1 MSKAF
6 KGNYFED
13 FTLGQILSHATPRTI
28 TLGDVSLYSALYGMR
43 FALQSSDD
51 FAENAGLERA
61 PIDDFL
67 VFHIIFGK
75 TVPDISINA
84 VANLGYADCRFLK
97 SVYPGD
103 TVCATSTV
111 IGLKENSNGRTGN
124 VYVRTRGF
132 NQKGEAVLE
141 YVRWV
146 MINKRE
152 VNKDAAFEAVI
163 PDLPDAV
170 PVENLNIPE
179 GLNFDKF
186 DNILSG
192 SDYFWEDFEVGEKIN
207 HVDGMTVEAAD
218 HMLATRLYQ
227 NTAKVHFN
235 QHAMKDGRLGERIVY
250 GGHVISM
257 ARGLSFNGLANAQN
271 IAAINGGR
279 HVNPCLAGD
288 TIYAWSEILDK
299 AALKGRDD
307 MGALRC
313 RLVALKDRTP
323 DGFPHKTDD
332 GKYDPCVLLDLDI
345 WVFMPKRKI

>member
-51 FAENAGLERA
+51 FAENSGLERA

-67 VFHIIFGK
+67 AFHIIFGK

-97 SVYPGD
+97 SIYPGD
-103 TVCATSTV
+103 TVSATSTV
-111 IGLKENSNGRTGN
+111 IGRKENSNGCTGN
-124 VYVRTRGF
+124 VYVRTRGL

-152 VNKDAAFEAVI
+152 VNKDAAVEAVI

-179 GLNFDKF
+179 GLNFGKF

-192 SDYFWEDFEVGEKIN
+192 SDYFWEDYEVGEKIN

-299 AALKGRDD
+299 AALKDRDD

-313 RLVALKDRTP
+313 RLVALKDKKP
-323 DGFPHKTDD
+323 DDFPHKTAD

-345 WVFMPKRKI
+345 WVLMPKRKI